1 MPYVT
6 SVTIF
11 FFICMVCESEMTVK
25 RLISVIASFCL
36 LAGCEFGLSAESFEL
51 SFRIGKSDVDT
62 TIYNNARARTRIES
76 AILFLP
82 QDARISVKA
91 YSSPDGR
98 LSRNRQLSLF
108 RAASVRDF
116 LLSMTSSLDYS
127 RIDLITV
134 DEDWEGVKSYLRRS
148 NKGWKQE
155 ALDIINATSG
165 DKKALLQ
172 DLWVGEA
179 WDDLM
184 KNCFPSLRRVSVEIE
199 NSAPQVPE
207 GHIDGPEVLFTQGGS
222 RVPSSACNDLKVL
235 ASTAANT
242 LYIYIKASPEGTS
255 EGNEVL
261 SLRRAS
267 RIEALL
273 RQYGYTGEVS
283 VEYRGEDWDGLLEA
297 VKAATDMPDKESVIE
312 ILQDGTLDRASRKKA
327 LQALSYGKTWLRLMD
342 TEMSGLRKAIVSPN
356 MILK

>member
-6 SVTIF
+6 SLAIF
-11 FFICMVCESEMTVK
+11 FYICMVCESEMSVR
-25 RLISVIASFCL
+25 RLISVITSFCL
-36 LAGCEFGLSAESFEL
+36 LAGCEFGLSADSFEF
-51 SFRIGKSDVDT
+51 SFKIGKSTVDT
-62 TIYNNARARTRIES
+62 TLYNNARACARIVN
-76 AILFLP
+76 AFLFLP

-98 LSRNRQLSLF
+98 LSRNRQLSQF
-108 RAASVRDF
+108 RATSVRDF
-116 LLSMTSSLDYS
+116 ILSLSSAPDYS

-134 DEDWEGVKSYLRRS
+134 DEDWEGVKSYLKRS
-148 NKGWKQE
+148 DKEWKQE
-155 ALDIINATSG
+155 ALDIINAPSG

-199 NSAPQVPE
+199 NNALQVPE
-207 GHIDGPEVLFTQGGS
+207 GLVDGPEVLFSQGGS
-222 RVPSSACNDLKVL
+222 RVPSSSYNSLKEL

-242 LYIYIKASPEGTS
+242 LYIYIKASPEGTQ
-255 EGNEVL
+255 EGNEAL
-261 SLRRAS
+261 SMKRAA
-267 RIEALL
+267 RIEAFL
-273 RQYGYTGEVS
+273 RQYGYAGDVS

-312 ILQDGTLDRASRKKA
+312 ILQDGSLDRASRKKA